1 MGEQLRIDQIV
12 VEYNRRRFPSD
23 GSDSTYIAGV
33 DRQPSTWSE

>member
-12 VEYNRRRFPSD
+12 VEYNRRRFPSH